1 LLCPPR
7 QKDSTNLPGSGRGN
21 FHKNQQLKN
30 SPIKRLGARLG
41 GVPGYLVE
49 KENREKDG
57 DLKSYR

>member
-1 LLCPPR
+1 M
-7 QKDSTNLPGSGRGN
+7 PGSGRGN
-21 FHKNQQLKN
+21 FHKNQRLKN
-30 SPIKRLGARLG
+30 SPIKRLGACPG

>member
-1 LLCPPR
+1 
-7 QKDSTNLPGSGRGN
+7 LPGSGRGN
-21 FHKNQQLKN
+21 FHKNQRLKN